1 MYFTKEE
8 IRHVLPFFFDK
19 GESKQGGMLIMY
31 NNNQSCVIILFRRFS
46 YGNFDFGRISI
57 CEYLLNSNKFD
68 LVTGNEVGRLPQH
81 QAKTVVVNRKKLAIR
96 Y

>member
-8 IRHVLPFFFDK
+8 IRHVLPFFFNK

-46 YGNFDFGRISI
+46 YGNFDFEDAPRS
-57 CEYLLNSNKFD
+57 
-68 LVTGNEVGRLPQH
+68 
-81 QAKTVVVNRKKLAIR
+81 
-96 Y
+96 